1 MEMGK
6 KREKAMPKQ
15 VLHEIVLVA
24 AVIATSASAL
34 LAARPVLPMV
44 EHADTETVTNV
55 AFAAWEPVMREF
67 LFDLEFSG
75 TASNNVE
82 MAFGVDSDG
91 DGALSDGEA
100 GLLAGWDCGALF
112 VADNATDERV
122 AAAASNGVH
131 VFSCVFGIRSSGSI
145 SEVVFTD
152 NGVEVFHGLAA
163 DKPSWLHSTNWNM
176 VRLVGRGENVR
187 VGDFRKRDSL
197 ILV

>member
-1 MEMGK
+1 MS
-6 KREKAMPKQ
+6 
-15 VLHEIVLVA
+15 V
-24 AVIATSASAL
+24 AL
-34 LAARPVLPMV
+34 LSHALRASAARPVLPVV

-55 AFAAWEPVMREF
+55 ALAAWEPVMREF

-100 GLLAGWDCGALF
+100 DLLVGWDCGALF
-112 VADNATDERV
+112 VADNAADERATAV
-122 AAAASNGVH
+122 ASNGTH
-131 VFSCVFGIRSSGSI
+131 VFSCVCGIRSSGSI

-152 NGVEVFHGLAA
+152 NGVEVFHDLAA
-163 DKPSWLHSTNWNM
+163 ESPSWLHSTNWNM